1 MIGRKSTYV
10 ALLLLG
16 ICCVAASFLF
26 PGENVKILSGILIG
40 VGSGLVG
47 LSLANLWMR
56 HYMDKH
62 PERERQDHIDY
73 YDERS
78 ILIRQRAK
86 AKAGD
91 ITQWLIMAFAFVT
104 ILISAP
110 LWITLV
116 VVAIFVFYT
125 VIGFYYMGRYQKEM

>member
-1 MIGRKSTYV
+1 MIRRKSTYV

-26 PGENVKILSGILIG
+26 PGENLKIFSGIFIG

-73 YDERS
+73 NDERS

-91 ITQWLIMAFAFVT
+91 ITHWLILALANLL
-104 ILISAP
+104 ILTSAP
-110 LWITLV
+110 LWVSLTAL
-116 VVAIFVFYT
+116 AVFLSYT
-125 VIGFYYMGRYQKEM
+125 VIGFYYMARYQKEM